1 MWQYVA
7 KVLITAL
14 VVVAVS
20 EVGKRSSFWGAALA
34 SLPLTSLLA
43 FVWLHLE
50 GGKPEQIAGLSQ
62 GIFWLV
68 LPSLV
73 LFLLLPVM
81 LRAGVQFWLS
91 LGISCAATAFAYV
104 AMVAVLSRVGVRV

>member
-1 MWQYVA
+1 MWQYAA
-7 KVLITAL
+7 KVIVTAL

-20 EVGKRSSFWGAALA
+20 ELGKRNSFWGAFLA

-50 GGKPEQIAGLSQ
+50 GGKAGQVADMAS

-73 LFLLLPVM
+73 LFLLLPAM
-81 LRAGVQFWLS
+81 LRAGFQFWLS
-91 LGISCAATAFAYV
+91 LGVSCLATAVAYL
-104 AMVAVLSRVGVRV
+104 AMVAVLGRVGVRV

>member
-1 MWQYVA
+1 MWQYAA

-20 EVGKRSSFWGAALA
+20 EVSKRSSLWGAALA

-50 GGKPEQIAGLSQ
+50 GAGPEQVARLSQ

-68 LPSLV
+68 LPSFV
-73 LFLLLPVM
+73 LFLLLPVL
-81 LRAGVQFWLS
+81 LRAGVEFWLS
-91 LGISCAATAFAYV
+91 LGVACAATAIAYTV
-104 AMVAVLSRVGVRV
+104 MVVVLSRVGVRL